1 MAIENIKIGSKNTLS
16 HSPSGTAW
24 ASVDDVLLSWNEKQF
39 NYPESNIETEPG
51 FRSAQL
57 GALFA
62 IKAHWTVLETPAT
75 IVMPTGTGK
84 TEVMIATVVSGKCKK
99 SLIIVPSNLLR
110 KQTVNRFC
118 TLEKLREIRA
128 IPDSFENPVVATL
141 LASPK
146 DKSELEELIDKSN
159 VVITTMSL
167 LSNHRFDNSYLS
179 MLAAKCD
186 TLIIDEAHHV
196 ASNTWKSIKKKFDG
210 MKCLQFTATPFRND
224 GKKVDGDIIYN
235 FPLALAQERGYFKPI
250 NFYPVLE
257 FDDDKMDTSVAT
269 KAIELLEADIDAG
282 YPHLLLVR
290 AATQERAKELYDKV
304 YQPNY
309 SKYNPVLIVSS
320 NPATHNK
327 KALEKVK
334 TGQSKIVVCV
344 DMFSEGIDIPQLKVC
359 AIHDKYK
366 SIPITIQ
373 FIGRF
378 ARHQTNLGEAS
389 IIANIVDDDISE
401 ALEDLYS
408 QDSDWNK
415 ILKDASDEKIG
426 REVELQKLAKDF
438 TGTEVIPLNQ
448 LRPKVSMFMYSTT
461 ETKWHWRE
469 WAKVFKEENC
479 HHIVNEKDKVLIITE
494 LRTSKVDWT
503 VNRDI
508 TNKDW
513 NLHILYWNASKGV
526 FFINTTDKGIA
537 NRFAEAVFNSSKRI
551 VGEDVFR
558 CLSGINRLMLSTVG
572 LKTAISNHHIR
583 YRMFAGVDVAE
594 GITQSTTSAA
604 TKSNLF
610 GVGYE
615 GGRSISIGCSYK
627 GTIWAKWVET
637 INYWMEWCN
646 KQADKVLDTSI
657 NTTSV
662 LSGALVPE
670 KITSRPAIV
679 PYRIDFPLEIIEE
692 ELRGSIWVKTSSHD
706 SHLFLLDIYL
716 SVFDDTADISFY
728 VGNDDFKEEFVL
740 QVDTSGYFIK
750 HKTGDSIKIQ
760 VSLSREVTL
769 REFFQ
774 ENPPLIWF
782 VDGSSLEGNLLV
794 KPKTATPTTFP
805 SDCIS
810 AWDWAGVDIRKESQ
824 GTAKEADSIQYRLI
838 SYLKAANKYALIF
851 DDDGSGEV
859 ADVIAIQEDAEN
871 KRLLFELYHCK
882 FSGADKPGARVD
894 DLYAVCGQAEK
905 SNRWASDAKSL
916 IDRMFKR
923 ESDRTGKSKPSRFE
937 VGSNKQLFTLK
948 NKLKV
953 YSADFAVYIVQ
964 PGVDGKKMTT
974 QIHQI
979 LCSASSYLMDTFG
992 VPLHLI
998 CS

>member
-1 MAIENIKIGSKNTLS
+1 MAIEKIKIGSKNTLS

-24 ASVDDVLLSWNEKQF
+24 ASVDDALLSWNENQF

-84 TEVMIATVVSGKCKK
+84 TEVMIATVVSGKCNK

-118 TLEKLREIRA
+118 TLEKLREIGA
-128 IPDSFENPVVATL
+128 ITDSFKNPVVATL
-141 LASPK
+141 LTSPK
-146 DKSELEELIDKSN
+146 DKIELEELIDKSN
-159 VVITTMSL
+159 VIITTMSL
-167 LSNHRFDNSYLS
+167 LSNHRFDDSYPS

-257 FDDDKMDTSVAT
+257 FDDDKMDATVAA

-290 AATQERAKELYDKV
+290 AATQERATELYDKV
-304 YQPNY
+304 YQPKY
-309 SKYNPVLIVSS
+309 SEHNPVLIVSRNS
-320 NPATHNK
+320 AAHNK
-327 KALEKVK
+327 KALGKVR
-334 TGQSKIVVCV
+334 TGHSKIVVCV
-344 DMFSEGIDIPQLKVC
+344 DMFSEGIDIPQLKIC

-378 ARHQTNLGEAS
+378 ARTQTNLGEAS
-389 IIANIVDDDISE
+389 IVANIVDDDISE
-401 ALEDLYS
+401 TLEDLYS

-415 ILKDASDEKIG
+415 ILKDTSDEKIG

-461 ETKWHWRE
+461 ETKWHWKE
-469 WAKVFKEENC
+469 WTKVFKEENC
-479 HHIVNEKDKVLIITE
+479 HHIVNEKAKVLIITE
-494 LRTSKVDWT
+494 LRTSSVDWT

-508 TNKDW
+508 TDKDW
-513 NLHILYWNASKGV
+513 NLHILYWNTRKGV
-526 FFINTTDKGIA
+526 FFVNTTDKGIA

-615 GGRSISIGCSYK
+615 SGSSMSIGCSYK

-670 KITSRPAIV
+670 EIDSRPAIV
-679 PYRIDFPLEIIEE
+679 PYRIDFPIEIEE
-692 ELRGSIWVKTSSHD
+692 ELRGSIRVRTSLHD
-706 SHLFLLDIYL
+706 SRLFLLDIGL
-716 SVFDDTADISFY
+716 SVFDDTSDISFY
-728 VGNDDFKEEFVL
+728 VGNDDFKEELVL
-740 QVDTSGYFIK
+740 QIDTSGYSIK

-760 VSLSREVTL
+760 VGRSREVTL
-769 REFFQ
+769 QEFFQ
-774 ENPPLIWF
+774 ENPPRIWF

-794 KPKTATPTTFP
+794 KLKTATPATFP
-805 SDCIS
+805 SDCIT
-810 AWDWAGVDIRKESQ
+810 AWDWTGVDIRKESQ
-824 GTAKEADSIQYRLI
+824 GKRKEADSIQYRLI
-838 SYLKAANKYALIF
+838 SELKSSGKYSLIF

-859 ADVIAIQEDAEN
+859 SDVIAIQEDATN
-871 KRLLFELYHCK
+871 NRLLFELYHCK

-905 SNRWASDAKSL
+905 SNRWAADARHL
-916 IDRMFKR
+916 IDRLRKR
-923 ESDRTGKSKPSRFE
+923 ESDRTGKGNPSRFE
-937 VGSNKQLFTLK
+937 VGDNKLLFTLK

-953 YSADFAVYIVQ
+953 YSAEYAVYIVQ
-964 PGVDGKKMTT
+964 PGVDESKLTT
-974 QIHQI
+974 QMHQV

-992 VPLHLI
+992 VPMYLI

>member
-1 MAIENIKIGSKNTLS
+1 MAIEKVKIGDKNSLS
-16 HSPSGTAW
+16 HSPSDTSW
-24 ASVDDVLLSWNEKQF
+24 DSVEDVLLSWNENQF
-39 NYPESNIETEPG
+39 NYPESNDETKVG

-62 IKAHWTVLETPAT
+62 IKAHWTISSAPAT

-84 TEVMIATVVSGKCKK
+84 TEVMIATVVSGKCNK

-110 KQTVNRFC
+110 KQTVNKFC
-118 TLEKLREIRA
+118 TLEKLREIGA
-128 IPDSFENPVVATL
+128 ITDSFENPVVATL
-141 LASPK
+141 LTSPK
-146 DKSELEELIDKSN
+146 DRAELEELIDKSN
-159 VVITTMSL
+159 VIITTMSL
-167 LSNHRFDNSYLS
+167 LSNHRFDDSYLS

-196 ASNTWKSIKKKFDG
+196 ASNTWKSIKKKLDG

-257 FDDDKMDTSVAT
+257 FDDDKMDASVAA

-304 YQPNY
+304 YQPKY
-309 SKYNPVLIVSS
+309 SKHNPVLIVSRNS
-320 NPATHNK
+320 ATHNRE
-327 KALEKVK
+327 ALENVK
-334 TGQSKIVVCV
+334 AEQSKIVVCV
-344 DMFSEGIDIPQLKVC
+344 DMFSEGIDIPQLKIC

-366 SIPITIQ
+366 SMPITIQ

-378 ARHQTNLGEAS
+378 ARTQANLGEAS
-389 IIANIVDDDISE
+389 IVANIVDDDISE

-415 ILKDASDEKIG
+415 ILKNTSDEKIG

-438 TGTEVIPLNQ
+438 TGTEAIPLNQ

-461 ETKWHWRE
+461 DKKWHWKE
-469 WAKVFKEENC
+469 WTKVFNEENS
-479 HHIVNEKDKVLIITE
+479 HHIVNEKAKILIITE

-508 TNKDW
+508 TDKDW
-513 NLHILYWNASKGV
+513 NLHILYWNASKGA

-537 NRFAEAVFNSSKRI
+537 NRLAEAVFTSSKRI
-551 VGEDVFR
+551 IGEDVFR

-572 LKTAISNHHIR
+572 LKTAISTHHIR

-615 GGRSISIGCSYK
+615 GGSSMSIGCSYK
-627 GTIWAKWVET
+627 GTIWAKWIET

-657 NTTSV
+657 NTSSV
-662 LSGALVPE
+662 LSGTLVPE
-670 KITSRPAIV
+670 VIASRPTVV
-679 PYRIDFPLEIIEE
+679 PYRIDFPIEIEE
-692 ELRGSIWVKTSSHD
+692 ELRGSISVRTSLYD
-706 SHLFLLDIYL
+706 SRLFLLDIGL
-716 SVFDDTADISFY
+716 SVFDDTSDISFF
-728 VGNDDFKEEFVL
+728 VGSDDFKEEFTL
-740 QVDTSGYFIK
+740 IIGTADFSIN
-750 HKTGDSIKIQ
+750 HKSGDSIKIQ
-760 VSLSREVTL
+760 VGRSSETTL
-769 REFFQ
+769 QEFFQ
-774 ENPPLIWF
+774 ENPPRIWF

-794 KPKTATPTTFP
+794 KLKDATPATFP
-805 SDCIS
+805 SDSIT
-810 AWDWAGVDIRKESQ
+810 AWDWTGVDIRKESQ
-824 GTAKEADSIQYRLI
+824 GVAKEADSIQYHLI
-838 SYLKAANKYALIF
+838 SKLKAADKYALIF

-859 ADVIAIQEDAEN
+859 SDVIAIQEDSAN
-871 KRLLFELYHCK
+871 KRLIFELYHCK
-882 FSGADKPGARVD
+882 FSGANKPGARVD

-916 IDRMFKR
+916 IDRLRKR
-923 ESDRTGKSKPSRFE
+923 ERDRTGKGNPSRFE
-937 VGSNKQLFTLK
+937 VGDNKLLFTLK

-953 YSADFAVYIVQ
+953 YSAEYTIYIVQ
-964 PGVDGKKMTT
+964 PGVDGKSITT
-974 QIHQI
+974 QMHQV
-979 LCSASSYLMDTFG
+979 LCSASSYLIDTFG
-992 VPLHLI
+992 VPLYLI